1 MKEMEQ
7 DESDSGGGSESVQ
20 KMKPR
25 ERIGAI
31 IRSDKVPYVVT
42 LLLAGIA
49 WSTTRIVDRV
59 TQIPILEFCIRE
71 QSQGGER
78 AVSCNVT
85 NLCYKIFRDLNLY
98 LTTED
103 AGTHIQR
110 PEIAYIKPI
119 MPNILKDKTP
129 ELEDETATYTLTELQ
144 PFCTASLRAAV
155 KGSGLVSLRYNSSST
170 EPIRLVGWGLST
182 FIVRHEIGIY
192 MGLVICWLV
201 ALVVYGFF
209 LA

>member
-1 MKEMEQ
+1 MKEMEK
-7 DESDSGGGSESVQ
+7 DESDSGGGSESVH
-20 KMKPR
+20 KMKPG

-71 QSQGGER
+71 QSQNGER
-78 AVSCNVT
+78 AVSCDVT
-85 NLCYKIFRDLNLY
+85 NLCYKIFRGLNLH

-119 MPNILKDKTP
+119 MPNIRTESRRGISRFRATTP
-129 ELEDETATYTLTELQ
+129 
-144 PFCTASLRAAV
+144 PKNAAV
-155 KGSGLVSLRYNSSST
+155 FTAQSIFVQTGVSYGNMFLNNLRSDLKN
-170 EPIRLVGWGLST
+170 
-182 FIVRHEIGIY
+182 
-192 MGLVICWLV
+192 
-201 ALVVYGFF
+201 
-209 LA
+209 